1 MSEPKDSV
9 SHVLGLL
16 SQALRD
22 VRQVELVKETEGF
35 DVATDSRR
43 IEACVAV
50 MRHIQ
55 DAQVML
61 RALGELRREQEITEW
76 LSGRKP

>member
-9 SHVLGLL
+9 SHVLELL

-35 DVATDSRR
+35 DVSTDSRR

-76 LSGRKP
+76 LSKGKS

>member
-9 SHVLGLL
+9 SYTLGLL
-16 SQALRD
+16 GQALRE

-61 RALGELRREQEITEW
+61 RALGELRREQDLIES
-76 LSGRKP
+76 LAKGNS